1 MRIERIGYLLQVA
14 SVRWRLAALLS
25 STEKHYFGLWKMTS
39 EFLHHLRDTIL
50 LLGGGA
56 ALAEMVER
64 AESASDSDVDELRRI
79 NCRLIDA
86 TKERLANL
94 NKISI
99 VGQGSHRQN

>member
-39 EFLHHLRDTIL
+39 EFLHYLRDTIL